1 MHLHAQ
7 YNDYARAAGD
17 LLDDIPKAVW
27 AAIAV
32 SALTCGGDHL
42 DLAQEKV
49 VKEWLALHVNGIV
62 PQAPR
67 GKTAKAIVARVTNT
81 PEQRVAAL
89 IAGAKAV
96 NTPDP
101 Q

>member
-1 MHLHAQ
+1 MHLHAKDNQ
-7 YNDYARAAGD
+7 YASAAGE

-42 DLAQEKV
+42 DLAQQKV
-49 VKEWLALHVNGIV
+49 VQEWLVLHTNGIV

-67 GKTAKAIVARVTNT
+67 GKTAKAIVARITNS
-81 PEQRVAAL
+81 
-89 IAGAKAV
+89 
-96 NTPDP
+96 
-101 Q
+101 